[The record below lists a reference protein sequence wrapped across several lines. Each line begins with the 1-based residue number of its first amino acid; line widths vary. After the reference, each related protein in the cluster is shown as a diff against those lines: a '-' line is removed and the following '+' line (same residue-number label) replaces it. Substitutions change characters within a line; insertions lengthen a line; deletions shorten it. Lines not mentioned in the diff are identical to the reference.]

1 MRPAWLV
8 CFVALESSPTHTI
21 CATFNR
27 FGCFLP
33 QLSKLPSETNPSHSG
48 EKKSAPSTV
57 DWGEEARVR
66 ERERERERALRCFP
80 ILLCDVLVGGCRR

>member
-8 CFVALESSPTHTI
+8 CFVALESSPTHSI

-48 EKKSAPSTV
+48 EKNAHLALLT
-57 DWGEEARVR
+57 GERKR
-66 ERERERERALRCFP
+66 E
-80 ILLCDVLVGGCRR
+80 